1 MQRQWPVGMDEGRV
15 EGALQRALRPGGP
28 EGAAE
33 SRDLQ
38 GALRPRGET
47 DGGREDLQ
55 GALRDHV
62 GRRTGEGRIC
72 RGR

>member
-1 MQRQWPVGMDEGRV
+1 MGMDEGRV

-47 DGGREDLQ
+47 DGGGEDLQ
-55 GALRDHV
+55 GVLRAHV
-62 GRRTGEGRIC
+62 GRWTVEGRIC
-72 RGR
+72 MGY

>member
-1 MQRQWPVGMDEGRV
+1 MGMDEGRV

-55 GALRDHV
+55 RALRDHAW
-62 GRRTGEGRIC
+62 R
-72 RGR
+72 